1 MQVLVDQPVGGAAIR
16 LGTVAQRQQGTDFLL
31 GHVQRAAVTD
41 ERQALDMRQGVLP
54 IVAFA
59 TRGLGQQAFALV
71 VTDGLHRATGSL
83 RQLTDLHA
91 NPPPIADAATR
102 IGSTALLCHRHRPDL
117 EIAVV
122 LRVIGGIASAIII
135 PTTFAL
141 VAEVVA
147 PQRQAG
153 AMGQVIRTAESV
165 VFTC

>member
-1 MQVLVDQPVGGAAIR
+1 MCPASAHSSAIGDSGAGCSSSRRMPQAWLLPATVQREPKIPQLLAQCLEFGDAHLDVMQVLVDQPVGGAAIR

-71 VTDGLHRATGSL
+71 VADGLHQATGSL

-102 IGSTALLCHRHRPDL
+102 IGSTA
-117 EIAVV
+117 
-122 LRVIGGIASAIII
+122 
-135 PTTFAL
+135 
-141 VAEVVA
+141 
-147 PQRQAG
+147 
-153 AMGQVIRTAESV
+153 
-165 VFTC
+165 